1 MAIETSMP
9 GPSRFTRQTPAITS
23 TRSRLR
29 QIQQD
34 LAWARHNIDNP
45 VAMPDSDQA
54 QRARN
59 LLNNNPS
66 VFIKL
71 CAMVDGVLA
80 GQNVDALF
88 VELQLEA
95 VKLDLGLTRA
105 PGHEGTKLSGLKYLF
120 GTKQVHESIQIVGR
134 N

>member
-1 MAIETSMP
+1 MP
-9 GPSRFTRQTPAITS
+9 GPNRLTDQTPATTS
-23 TRSRLR
+23 AKSRLR

-34 LAWARHNIDNP
+34 LSWARHNIDNP
-45 VAMPDSDQA
+45 GAKPHSEQA
-54 QRARN
+54 ACARK
-59 LLNNNPS
+59 LLKNKPA
-66 VFIKL
+66 VFFKMSAL
-71 CAMVDGVLA
+71 VDGVLN

-88 VELQLEA
+88 VELQLED

-120 GTKQVHESIQIVGR
+120 GTKQVHETIQVVCR